1 MTKIK
6 LGLPLEYQKLSEY
19 FDAHNVSDE
28 TESKNAVIEKI
39 LKKYK
44 VNTVLDLTCGT
55 GSQVF
60 FLAKYGYKLVGADF
74 SPALLEI
81 ARARARKEKIY
92 VKFIDGDMR
101 TLQVGVFD
109 AVISIFNAIGHLT
122 KADFA
127 KAIRNVY
134 KNLNPGGIFI
144 FDIFNLEAIS
154 DEAVKN
160 FAMQV
165 RKQIN
170 DTQFF
175 QIQCSTIN
183 REQGL
188 LTSYDSY
195 MIQKKA
201 EAPQIFANKFSLQ
214 IYTAAELRAM
224 LEKNGFKVLEQL
236 GLDGSNFKSGIST
249 SILTVAKKC

>member
-6 LGLPLEYQKLSEY
+6 LGLPLEYQKLPEY

-60 FLAKYGYKLVGADF
+60 FLTKHGYRVIGADF

-81 ARARARKEKIY
+81 ARARARKEKID
-92 VKFIDGDMR
+92 VQFIDGDMR
-101 TLQVGVFD
+101 TLQVGQFD
-109 AVISIFNAIGHLT
+109 AVISIFNAVGHLT
-122 KADFA
+122 KLGFA
-127 KAIRNVY
+127 QAIRNAY
-134 KNLNPGGIFI
+134 KNLNPGGVFV
-144 FDIFNLEAIS
+144 FDIFNLEAVS

-175 QIQCSTIN
+175 QIQCSTID

-201 EAPQIFANKFSLQ
+201 EQPQTFVNKFSLQ
-214 IYTAAELRAM
+214 IYTAEELKAM
-224 LEKNGFKVLEQL
+224 LEKNGFQVLEQL
-236 GLDGSNFKSGIST
+236 GLDGSSFKSGAST